1 MRINVITIS
10 PTSCSYGSP
19 DSFFALDFSDFP
31 IDFQLFPTKN
41 SENSEKYVP
50 DVYQSC
56 YTQYGLLNII
66 IHEFLTLTG
75 HPNHYLN
82 ILIDGR

>member
-1 MRINVITIS
+1 MCINVITIS
-10 PTSCSYGSP
+10 PTSCSYGPS
-19 DSFFALDFSDFP
+19 DSFFALDFGDFP

-41 SENSEKYVP
+41 SENSEKYAP